1 MCWAT
6 ARSASGARREPAVSR
21 LPAASRRQRGAA
33 LMVIAALL
41 ILGISWFAVA
51 AVSRSS
57 VASYEREVI
66 TAHALQEA
74 KQAVLAYAAQYAAR
88 ADLAVTYTGAPLTT
102 SFPGRMPCP
111 ESLSSIGGANDG
123 LASSACSNTV
133 AVAGRL
139 PWRTLGLEPL
149 TDGDG
154 ERLWYVLSPNFR
166 PTAFPPADLP
176 LNFETPAALPFEG
189 SNVVALIIAPG
200 KALNTAADSGTPP
213 AGCAKVGQTANR
225 YVPPLDPAKFFECG
239 NATGAYANLGKSP
252 WTNDRVIAIT
262 QAEWANAIAPAIA
275 DRMQRE
281 VVPAIRNWDATE
293 LARTGRSWGDT
304 HGLGYL
310 PFAADWN
317 DPSTTLYCGAQ
328 GTVRGLMP
336 IDPGCHDN
344 PWAVNSISIPFLS
357 LLTSGG
363 CANMG
368 AFLRCNFVRILGIG
382 PVTAQVTLSAA
393 DVARGFRSTLASA
406 DLTLSHS
413 GSATMS
419 MSLDNATSDATLVL
433 NVSWPANLL
442 ILGIG
447 QTATVDIPHLQNA
460 QLHSDSRITWFRNH
474 GWQRYAA
481 YAVSPDETASNSN
494 PLDACAAAGDPGCL
508 TVQGLPAASGSTN
521 DKRLVLV
528 LSGRPLAGK
537 AQPSADA
544 TNYFEAQNAT
554 LGAIYETRAN
564 SDTFNDRVATCPFRY
579 QDHSGANIVVCN

>member
-1 MCWAT
+1 MKRA
-6 ARSASGARREPAVSR
+6 PAG
-21 LPAASRRQRGAA
+21 SRRQRGAA

-51 AVSRSS
+51 AISRSP

-74 KQAVLAYAAQYAAR
+74 KQAVLAYVAHYAAR
-88 ADLAVTYTGAPLTT
+88 ADLAATYDGAPLTT

-111 ESLSSIGGANDG
+111 ESVNSIGGANDG
-123 LASSACSNTV
+123 VASSACSNTV

-166 PTAFPPADLP
+166 PTAFPPADP
-176 LNFETPAALPFEG
+176 ALNFDTPAALPFEG
-189 SNVVALIIAPG
+189 GNVVALIIAPG

-225 YVPPLDPAKFFECG
+225 YIPPLDPAKFFECG
-239 NATGAYANLGKSP
+239 NATGAYENLGKSP

-262 QAEWANAIAPAIA
+262 QAEWAGAIAPAIA

-281 VVPAIRNWDATE
+281 VAPAIRGWDALE
-293 LARTGRSWGDT
+293 EARTGRSWGAT

-310 PFAADWN
+310 PFASDWAD
-317 DPSTTLYCGAQ
+317 PSGASTTLYCGNQ
-328 GTVRGLMP
+328 GTLRGLMP
-336 IDPGCHDN
+336 VDPACYDN
-344 PWAVNSISIPFLS
+344 PWTVGAVSTGGLLSIYGGG
-357 LLTSGG
+357 SG
-363 CANMG
+363 CTDMG
-368 AFLRCNFVRILGIG
+368 TYMRCRFQRVLGLG
-382 PVTAQVTLSAA
+382 SATAQITLNAA
-393 DVARGFRSTLASA
+393 NVGRAFRSTLAA
-406 DLTLSHS
+406 GDLTVSNS
-413 GSATMS
+413 GSATLS
-419 MSLDNATSDATLVL
+419 MALPNSTSDASATLNL
-433 NVSWPANLL
+433 TWPANIL
-442 ILGIG
+442 IIGLG
-447 QTATVDIPHLQNA
+447 QVLEVEIPHLQAA
-460 QLHSDSRITWFRNH
+460 QIHSDSRFTWFRNH
-474 GWQRYAA
+474 GWQRYTW

-494 PLDACAAAGDPGCL
+494 WWEACDAAGDPGCL

-537 AQPSADA
+537 SQPSADL
-544 TNYFEAQNAT
+544 TDYFEAQNASI
-554 LGAIYETRAN
+554 GVVYETRAN

-579 QDHSGANIVVCN
+579 QDHSGADVPICN

>member
-1 MCWAT
+1 VKR
-6 ARSASGARREPAVSR
+6 ARAG
-21 LPAASRRQRGAA
+21 SRRQRGAA

-74 KQAVLAYAAQYAAR
+74 KQALLAYVAQYAAR
-88 ADLAVTYTGAPLTT
+88 ADLAATYDGAPLTT

-111 ESLSSIGGANDG
+111 ESVNSIGGANDG
-123 LASSACSNTV
+123 LASSACSNTL

-166 PTAFPPADLP
+166 PIAFPPADP
-176 LNFETPAALPFEG
+176 ALNFDTPAALPFEG
-189 SNVVALIIAPG
+189 GNVVALVIAPG
-200 KALNTAADSGTPP
+200 RPLNTVADSGTPP
-213 AGCAKVGQTANR
+213 AGCAKVGQGANR
-225 YVPPLDPAKFFECG
+225 YAPPLDPAMFFECG

-252 WTNDRVIAIT
+252 WSNDRVIAIT
-262 QAEWANAIAPAIA
+262 QAEWASAIAPAIA
-275 DRMQRE
+275 DRLQRE
-281 VVPAIRNWDATE
+281 VAPAIRGWDALEET
-293 LARTGRSWGDT
+293 RTGRSWGGT

-310 PFAADWN
+310 PFASDWAD
-317 DPSTTLYCGAQ
+317 PSGASTTLYCGNQ
-328 GTVRGLMP
+328 GTLRGLMP
-336 IDPGCHDN
+336 IDAGCYDN
-344 PWAVNSISIPFLS
+344 PWTVNSINIPFLS

-363 CANMG
+363 CADMG
-368 AFLRCNFVRILGIG
+368 AFMRCNFVRILGLG
-382 PVTAQVTLSAA
+382 SVTAQVTLTAA
-393 DVARGFRSTLASA
+393 NVARAFRGTLAPA
-406 DLTLSHS
+406 DLTLSHG

-419 MSLDNATSDATLVL
+419 MSLANGTSDATMTIDLT
-433 NVSWPANLL
+433 WPANLL
-442 ILGIG
+442 ILGVG
-447 QTATVDIPHLQNA
+447 QTATVDIPHLQAA
-460 QLHSDSRITWFRNH
+460 QLHSDSRFTWFRNH
-474 GWQRYAA
+474 GWQRYAW

-494 PLDACAAAGDPGCL
+494 WWEACDAAGDPGCL

-537 AQPSADA
+537 TQPSANLDD
-544 TNYFEAQNAT
+544 YFEGQNASV
-554 LGAIYETRAN
+554 GVVYETRAN
-564 SDTFNDRVATCPFRY
+564 SDAFNDRVATCPFRY
-579 QDHSGANIVVCN
+579 QDHVGNPVTICN